1 MRCSTTSSQKGKLG
15 GVWRGYSLRSIWPRS
30 STLRRKEQSG
40 RSTSRSPG
48 GKVKPGAVHYRKVK
62 PGMLRYRK
70 VKPYAKVS
78 NTTKSNSLFKLTF

>member
-1 MRCSTTSSQKGKLG
+1 MA
-15 GVWRGYSLRSIWPRS
+15 
-30 STLRRKEQSG
+30 SG
-40 RSTSRSPG
+40 AVILYAVFGREVVPYAVRNNQARVPQAALG